1 MEKTKL
7 EICRQGEKRRGRDQK
22 PPAYQKNFS
31 KNLSSKG
38 FIMLILPPNLF
49 LFSKSESLLMH
60 IARLETSQE
69 SQETGIVISH

>member
-22 PPAYQKNFS
+22 PPVYQKNFS

-49 LFSKSESLLMH
+49 LFSKSESH
-60 IARLETSQE
+60 VNAYC
-69 SQETGIVISH
+69 